1 MNNGQI
7 LLAKA
12 FAVNTRLLG
21 LALLVSAQS
30 ASALEADQVFER
42 VSPSIWRVMALDA
55 DGKPIGQG
63 SGVVVA
69 PHTMVTNCHVLAK
82 ARRVD
87 VVKDSATL
95 KASLE
100 MYDPERDLCQLK
112 VEKLSAPAV
121 VRATESQLRIGAKV
135 YAIGNPRALDLTLSD
150 GLISALRKDKDAKLE
165 RIQTSAP
172 ISPGSSGGGLF
183 DSEARLIGLTTSQM
197 VNGQNLNFAIP
208 ADWINELPKRHA
220 ELAAKRE
227 QQKPTASAAT
237 QSNPQAQ
244 ALQAGK
250 YLPGDTF
257 EYSVLD
263 KSQGRIQRVSL
274 RVDSNDGR
282 QITLNDGALVLNS
295 EGEVISLRSPF
306 LSEMDFASPPGGWG
320 SAARMANSPGELFN
334 LRYSTNI
341 QGINSDYWLQA
352 SLVGDDVVKVANQEL
367 KVKRYA
373 LTGRMTRNPPGVAL
387 NPSGPYEATL
397 WYSET
402 LKRPVRYEV
411 NARSVGAFGPHN
423 FLIKEE
429 VALQGLRRQ

>member
-7 LLAKA
+7 PIAKVS
-12 FAVNTRLLG
+12 AVKTRLLG
-21 LALLVSAQS
+21 LAFLVSVQP

-42 VSPSIWRVMALDA
+42 VSPSIWRVMTLDA
-55 DGKPIGQG
+55 DGKPLGQG
-63 SGVVVA
+63 SGVVIA
-69 PHTMVTNCHVLAK
+69 PHSMVTNCHVLAK

-87 VVKDSATL
+87 VVKDNISL
-95 KASLE
+95 SASLQ

-112 VEKLSAPAV
+112 VDKLTAPAV
-121 VRATESQLRIGAKV
+121 ERASEHQLRIGAKV
-135 YAIGNPRALDLTLSD
+135 YAIGNPRGLDLTLSD
-150 GLISALRKDKDAKLE
+150 GLISALRKDKDTKLE

-197 VNGQNLNFAIP
+197 INGQNLNFAIP
-208 ADWINELPKRHA
+208 ADWIAELPKRHA
-220 ELAAKRE
+220 ELAAKRD
-227 QQKPTASAAT
+227 QLKPPAASQTA
-237 QSNPQAQ
+237 P
-244 ALQAGK
+244 LQAGK

-263 KSQGRIQRVSL
+263 KNLGRSQRISL

-282 QITLNDGALVLNS
+282 EVRLNDGALVLTI
-295 EGEVISLRSPF
+295 EGEVLSLRSPF

-320 SAARMANSPGELFN
+320 SAVRIARSPGELFN
-334 LRYSTNI
+334 LRYNTTI
-341 QGINSDYWLQA
+341 QGISSDYWLQA
-352 SLVGDDVVKVANQEL
+352 SLVGDDIVKVADQEL

-373 LTGRMTRNPPGVAL
+373 LTGRMTRNPPGVNM

-397 WYSET
+397 WYSDS

-411 NARSVGAFGPHN
+411 NARSVGAFGPHT

-429 VALQGLRRQ
+429 VALQRLRRQ